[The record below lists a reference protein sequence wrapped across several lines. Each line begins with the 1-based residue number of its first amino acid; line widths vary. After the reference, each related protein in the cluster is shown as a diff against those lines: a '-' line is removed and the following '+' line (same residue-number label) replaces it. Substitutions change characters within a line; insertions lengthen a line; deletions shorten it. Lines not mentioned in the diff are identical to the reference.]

1 MTLCRYVCIQLYNV
15 VSEWI
20 EKYDLLGR
28 IVFLLVAFLS
38 RQTYVPQFVSE

>member
-1 MTLCRYVCIQLYNV
+1 MFANNIKLYYV

-28 IVFLLVAFLS
+28 IVLL
-38 RQTYVPQFVSE
+38 FVFSLFEHM